1 MAKFHI
7 IITNNETGEIEF
19 ERDTNAIIAGVDV
32 GDRVTGV
39 CRTACDD
46 NTLAATCFAARK
58 RPSTTAWKTSPQCR
72 DCSRNTSRNTKKKQE
87 NAENLTEKEIYQL

>member
-1 MAKFHI
+1 MAKFHL

-19 ERDTNAIIAGVDV
+19 EHDTNAIIAGVDV

-39 CRTACDD
+39 CRTACDA

-58 RPSTTAWKTSPQCR
+58 AIDDGLEDEPAVQRLFKEYV
-72 DCSRNTSRNTKKKQE
+72 KKY
-87 NAENLTEKEIYQL
+87 EKKARKR